1 MRGRALFFRAC
12 ETLSAAVCAQTII
25 CPVARMNKQQLASRI
40 WESAKKMRSK
50 IPANEYKDFILGFIF
65 YKFLSD
71 GEVAF
76 LKKNGM
82 TDAELADL
90 VEKDSEAVQFCQDNL
105 GYFIAYD
112 NLFSTWLEKDKT
124 KTFDISNVHDGLM
137 SFGRL
142 IGKNYRQVFEGIFD
156 TLSIG
161 LQKLGETTGK
171 QTKAVADLLNL
182 ISGIPMSGR
191 QDYDVLGFIYEYL
204 ISNFAASAGKKA
216 GEFYT
221 PHEVS
226 VMMSEIIAAH
236 LKKARN
242 IEIYDPTSGSGS
254 LLINIGRSVSRFVSG
269 ENKIKYYA
277 QELKSD
283 TYNLTRMNLVMRGI
297 APANLDTRNADTL
310 EEDWPLTDAMKPLRV
325 DAVVSNPPYSQ
336 EWKPDEAKKLDPRY
350 SYGMAPKSKADYAFL
365 LHDLYHLK
373 PNGIMTIVL
382 PHGVLFRGKEND
394 NSEWTIRRNLVE
406 NNNIDAIIG
415 LPPNIFFGTGIPTL
429 VMVLKKSKPDDRV
442 LFVDASL
449 GCEKAGKKNRLRASD
464 IRRIADAVSGRM
476 EMSGFSRL
484 VDREEIRANGYN
496 LNIPRY
502 IRRSNFERWD
512 ISSVM
517 FGGVPNTELDD
528 LSDSWS
534 VLNTLRTAL
543 FTVKGNYSRIKVEDV
558 GSAISGDSSVKA
570 YSKSVAAALAGFDTT
585 LKKDLVDNWK
595 TVSINLE
602 EAKLADDLF
611 KRLKDIPLIDRYDAY
626 QILDDEWIKT
636 ESDLEVLQSE
646 GFDAVRAYDPHMVV
660 KKVNGVDEEVQDG
673 WQGRIIPFELVE
685 RKFFANELAE
695 IEAKFAEA
703 EKMFAEI
710 ETISSE
716 IPEDEKEH
724 LIEEGEEVLDSK
736 LVAAKAGEIL
746 SEVETEETKA
756 LCAYLALSS
765 TKEKKAF
772 QSLHVEVDWSS
783 MPISKT
789 GVFAKS
795 VVQARILKLREGF
808 EFPEGSLEAQIVKA
822 YKLFVGEKM
831 VEAEAKNLKAA
842 LEEKT
847 KEKLNH
853 LSDEEAK
860 ALLEA
865 KWVDPIVKKL
875 LALPSVVLGDLASK
889 IKALVTKYSTTLADV
904 EARIESAEADIAV
917 LLSELDGNADDL
929 AGIAAWR
936 KELAR

>member
-1 MRGRALFFRAC
+1 
-12 ETLSAAVCAQTII
+12 
-25 CPVARMNKQQLASRI
+25 MNKQQLASKI
-40 WESAKKMRSK
+40 WASANKMRSK

-82 TDAELADL
+82 TDKELESLD
-90 VEKDSEAVQFCQDNL
+90 EKDSAAVQFCQDNL

-112 NLFSTWLEKDKT
+112 YLFPTWLEKDKA

-161 LQKLGETTGK
+161 LQKLGETAGK

-236 LKKARN
+236 LKNAKN

-449 GCEKAGKKNRLRASD
+449 GFEKAGKKNRLRASD

-502 IRRSNFERWD
+502 IRRNNFERWD

-517 FGGVPNTELDD
+517 FGGIPNTELDD
-528 LSDSWS
+528 LSDYWS

-595 TVSINLE
+595 TLSINLE

-626 QILDDEWIKT
+626 QILDDEWLKT

-646 GFDAVRAYDPHMVV
+646 GFGAVRAVDERMVV
-660 KKVNGVDEEVQDG
+660 KKVNGVDEEVPDG
-673 WQGRIIPFELVE
+673 WQGRIIPFELAE
-685 RKFFANELAE
+685 RKFFARELAE
-695 IEAKFAEA
+695 IGAKFAEA
-703 EKMFAEI
+703 EKMLAEI
-710 ETISSE
+710 EAISSE

-724 LIEEGEEVLDSK
+724 LIEEGEEALDSK

-746 SEVETEETKA
+746 SEVETDETKA
-756 LCAYLALSS
+756 LCAYLALPSA
-765 TKEKKAF
+765 KEKKVF
-772 QSLHVEVDWSS
+772 QSQHPEVDWSS
-783 MPISKT
+783 MAISKA

-795 VVQARILKLREGF
+795 AVQARILKLKEGF
-808 EFPEGSLEAQIVKA
+808 EFPEGTFEAQVVKA
-822 YKLFVGEKM
+822 YKLFYGEKM
-831 VEAEAKNLKAA
+831 VKAEAKSQKAA

-865 KWVDPIVKKL
+865 KWIEPIVKKL
-875 LALPSVVLGDLASK
+875 MALPTVVTDNLATK
-889 IKALVTKYSTTLADV
+889 IKALVAKYATTLADV
-904 EARIESAEADIAV
+904 EARIESAETDLAG

>member
-1 MRGRALFFRAC
+1 
-12 ETLSAAVCAQTII
+12 
-25 CPVARMNKQQLASRI
+25 MNKQQLASKI
-40 WESAKKMRSK
+40 WASANKMRSK

-82 TDAELADL
+82 TDAELAAL
-90 VEKDSEAVQFCQDNL
+90 VEKDSAAVQFCQDNL

-112 NLFSTWLEKDKT
+112 NLFSTWLKKDEA

-142 IGKNYRQVFEGIFD
+142 IGKNHRQVFEGIFD

-161 LQKLGETTGK
+161 LQKLGETAGK

-449 GCEKAGKKNRLRASD
+449 GFEKVGKKNRLRASD

-528 LSDSWS
+528 LSDYWS

-543 FTVKGNYSRIKVEDV
+543 FTAKGNYSRIKVEDV

-595 TVSINLE
+595 TLSINLE

-626 QILDDEWIKT
+626 QILDDEWLKT

-646 GFDAVRAYDPHMVV
+646 GFGAVRAVDERMVV
-660 KKVNGVDEEVQDG
+660 KKVNGVDEEVPDG

-685 RKFFANELAE
+685 RKFFARELAE
-695 IEAKFAEA
+695 IGAKFAEA
-703 EKMFAEI
+703 EKMLAEI
-710 ETISSE
+710 EAISSE

-724 LIEEGEEVLDSK
+724 LIEEGEEALDSK

-746 SEVETEETKA
+746 SEVETDETKA
-756 LCAYLALSS
+756 LCAYLALPSA
-765 TKEKKAF
+765 KEKKVF
-772 QSLHVEVDWSS
+772 QSQHPEVDWSS
-783 MPISKT
+783 MAISKA

-795 VVQARILKLREGF
+795 AVQARILKLKEGF
-808 EFPEGSLEAQIVKA
+808 EFPEGTFEAQIVKA
-822 YKLFVGEKM
+822 YKLFAGEKM
-831 VEAEAKNLKAA
+831 VKAEAKSQKAA

-865 KWVDPIVKKL
+865 KWIEPIVKKL
-875 LALPSVVLGDLASK
+875 MALPTVVTDNLATK
-889 IKALVTKYSTTLADV
+889 IKALVAKYATTLADV
-904 EARIESAEADIAV
+904 EARIESAETDLAG

>member
-1 MRGRALFFRAC
+1 
-12 ETLSAAVCAQTII
+12 
-25 CPVARMNKQQLASRI
+25 MNKQQLASKI
-40 WESAKKMRSK
+40 WASANKMRSK

-82 TDAELADL
+82 TDKELEAL
-90 VEKDSEAVQFCQDNL
+90 AEKDSAAVQFCQDNL

-112 NLFSTWLEKDKT
+112 YLFSTWLEKDNS

-156 TLSIG
+156 TLSIS
-161 LQKLGETTGK
+161 LQKLGETAGK

-236 LKKARN
+236 LKNARN

-254 LLINIGRSVSRFVSG
+254 LLINIGRSVSRFVAG
-269 ENKIKYYA
+269 DNKIKYYA

-310 EEDWPLTDAMKPLRV
+310 EEDWPLTDALKPLRV

-415 LPPNIFFGTGIPTL
+415 LPPNIFFGTGIPTI
-429 VMVLKKSKPDDRV
+429 VMVLKKAKPDDRV

-449 GCEKAGKKNRLRASD
+449 GFEKAGKKNRLRASD

-476 EMSGFSRL
+476 EMPGFSRL

-502 IRRSNFERWD
+502 IRRNNFERWD
-512 ISSVM
+512 ISAVM

-528 LSDSWS
+528 LSDYWN
-534 VLNTLRTAL
+534 VLNTLRTTL
-543 FTVKGNYSRIKVEDV
+543 FTTKGNYSQIKVEDV
-558 GSAISGDSSVKA
+558 GSAILEDSSAKA
-570 YSKSVAAALAGFDTT
+570 YSKSVAAALAGFDKT

-595 TVSINLE
+595 TVSTNLE
-602 EAKLADDLF
+602 EAKLTEDLF

-626 QILDDEWIKT
+626 QIVDDEWIKT

-685 RKFFANELAE
+685 RKFFATELAE

-703 EKMFAEI
+703 EKKLAEI
-710 ETISSE
+710 EVISSE
-716 IPEDEKEH
+716 IPEDEKDH

-746 SEVETEETKA
+746 SEVETDETKA
-756 LCAYLALSS
+756 LCAYLALPS
-765 TKEKKAF
+765 TKEKKSF
-772 QSLHVEVDWSS
+772 QSQHAEVDWGS
-783 MPISKT
+783 MAISKT

-795 VVQARILKLREGF
+795 VVQARILKLREMF
-808 EFPEGSLEAQIVKA
+808 EFPEGSIEAQIVRA
-822 YKLFVGEKM
+822 NSLFADEKRLKS
-831 VEAEAKNLKAA
+831 EAKSLKLA

-853 LSDEEAK
+853 LSDEEAIE
-860 ALLEA
+860 LLEA
-865 KWVDPIVKKL
+865 KWVEPIVKKL
-875 LALPSVVLGDLASK
+875 MALPTVVADNIAAK
-889 IKALVTKYSTTLADV
+889 IKALVAKYATTLADV
-904 EARIESAEADIAV
+904 EARIESAETDLAG
-917 LLSELDGNADDL
+917 LLDELEGNADDL

-936 KELAR
+936 KGLAR

>member
-1 MRGRALFFRAC
+1 
-12 ETLSAAVCAQTII
+12 
-25 CPVARMNKQQLASRI
+25 MNKQQLASKI
-40 WESAKKMRSK
+40 WASANKMRSK

-82 TDAELADL
+82 TDKELESLD
-90 VEKDSEAVQFCQDNL
+90 EKDSAAVQFCQDNL

-112 NLFSTWLEKDKT
+112 YLFSTWLEKDKA

-161 LQKLGETTGK
+161 LQKLGETAGK

-236 LKKARN
+236 LKNAKN

-254 LLINIGRSVSRFVSG
+254 LLINIGRSVSRFVAG
-269 ENKIKYYA
+269 DNKIKYYA

-449 GCEKAGKKNRLRASD
+449 GFEKAGKKNRLRASD

-476 EMSGFSRL
+476 EMFGFSRL

-517 FGGVPNTELDD
+517 FGGVPNTQLDD
-528 LSDSWS
+528 LSDYWS

-626 QILDDEWIKT
+626 QILDDEWLKT

-646 GFDAVRAYDPHMVV
+646 GFGAVRAVDERMVV

-685 RKFFANELAE
+685 RKFFTNELAE
-695 IEAKFAEA
+695 IGAKFAEA
-703 EKMFAEI
+703 EKKLAEI
-710 ETISSE
+710 EVISSE
-716 IPEDEKEH
+716 IPEDEKDH

-746 SEVETEETKA
+746 SDVETDETKA
-756 LCAYLALSS
+756 LCAYLALPGA
-765 TKEKKAF
+765 KEKKVF
-772 QSLHVEVDWSS
+772 QSQHPEVDWSS
-783 MPISKT
+783 MAISKA

-795 VVQARILKLREGF
+795 AVQTRILKLREGF
-808 EFPEGSLEAQIVKA
+808 EFPEGTFEAQVVKA
-822 YKLFVGEKM
+822 YKLFAGEKM
-831 VEAEAKNLKAA
+831 VKAEAKNLKAA

-847 KEKLNH
+847 KKKLNH

-889 IKALVTKYSTTLADV
+889 IKALVTKYATTLADV
-904 EARIESAEADIAV
+904 EARIESAETDLAG